1 MSTDANKL
9 LMRRQ
14 FEEIWNRHDLDL
26 IDELYAAEYVGH
38 YYPYPDIRGP
48 QMVRQIA
55 IMLRTGFPDSRYTI
69 EDLIGEVDKVVA
81 RYTFRGTHS
90 GDYQRFPP
98 TGKTVEMTGT
108 VISQIAD
115 GKFVE
120 EWVNVDL
127 LGQRQQL
134 GLIS

>member
-1 MSTDANKL
+1 MSTEANKL
-9 LMRRQ
+9 LMGRQ

-38 YYPYPDIRGP
+38 YYPFPAIHGP
-48 QMVRQIA
+48 QMVRQLA

-69 EDLIGEVDKVVA
+69 EDVIGEGDKVVA
-81 RYTFRGTHS
+81 RYTFRGTHT
-90 GDYQRFPP
+90 GDYQRFAP
-98 TGKTVEMTGT
+98 TGKAVEMAGI
-108 VISQIAD
+108 VISRIAD
-115 GKFVE
+115 GTFVE

-134 GLIS
+134 GLTS